1 MLFFFILF
9 IFQHAPWVIK
19 TADGKLDGFMVD
31 LLDEISKISAFEY
44 VMKPSNDE
52 TYGSIH
58 HGTGEWNGIIGD
70 LLNGVVII

>member
-1 MLFFFILF
+1 M
-9 IFQHAPWVIK
+9 
-19 TADGKLDGFMVD
+19 D

-70 LLNGVVII
+70 LLNGVVIIVFIISLAHLSRFEF